1 MTIYDIIKE
10 LGVTKC
16 WSPLLGNCDI
26 ALKEDS
32 SQIWI
37 YDDFHGWTVLDRDG
51 KFYEEGECLIFP
63 SKDNR
68 DWNKALEEHKKKLL
82 PFNTL
87 VMVSDHGFLPLWS
100 LRYYKKYRQC
110 DAAKENTDG
119 IDWKYI
125 VPVSKFNFEADD
137 LSINIKNSI

>member
-68 DWNKALEEHKKKLL
+68 DWNKALKEKKDQLL
-82 PFNTL
+82 PIFTP
-87 VMVSDHGFLPLWS
+87 VMVSDYGENWS
-100 LRYYKKYRQC
+100 LRYYIDGQFCSINKTSIYGSSYR
-110 DAAKENTDG
+110 
-119 IDWKYI
+119 YI
-125 VPVSKFNFEADD
+125 VPVSKFNFEAEDPI
-137 LSINIKNSI
+137 INTKNSI